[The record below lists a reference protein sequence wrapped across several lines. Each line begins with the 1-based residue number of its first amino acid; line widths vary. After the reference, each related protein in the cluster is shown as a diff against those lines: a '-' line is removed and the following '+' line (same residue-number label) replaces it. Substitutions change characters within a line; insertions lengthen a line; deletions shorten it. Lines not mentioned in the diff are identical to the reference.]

1 MKCYVHVFHS
11 QIRNKS
17 CTTWPLQLVINQQHP
32 LTEQMASEVG
42 LLYFCI
48 LMLQIEAI
56 IYCLNIETNR
66 LWD

>member
-1 MKCYVHVFHS
+1 MLCTCFHS

-17 CTTWPLQLVINQQHP
+17 CTTWSLQLFTSQQHP

-42 LLYFCI
+42 VLYFCI

-56 IYCLNIETNR
+56 IYCLNTETNR
-66 LWD
+66 LRD